1 MIGVLN
7 GAPYL
12 RNVLNQSGIAATERL
27 LQHRVP
33 KLTVPKGNATTA
45 EPVARHAFGPEVV
58 EFSNG

>member
-12 RNVLNQSGIAATERL
+12 RNVLNQPGIAVTERL

-33 KLTVPKGNATTA
+33 KLTV
-45 EPVARHAFGPEVV
+45 
-58 EFSNG
+58 S